1 MNSTTV
7 GTRLGLAITKAL
19 VEMMGG
25 KINVQSKFGQG
36 SIFMAQ
42 IPQKISKLSGPIQV
56 TEQPKNNTQDLSSVF
71 ENKKILI
78 VDDNKL
84 NIKVAKKALQDFNFK
99 IDECYDGQECLDKVV
114 NGNEYDLILMDIMMP
129 NMSGESAITKLKE
142 KTNFNIPTIALTADA
157 VAGAEEKYKSEG
169 FADYIAKPFKKDQI
183 QEKLETIF
191 LNSNVLKDTE
201 KLVNTV
207 ESNNNDTE
215 EIIFDIEQSDNIDS
229 NEEKNN
235 ENINELDS
243 QLVSALSDMSKPLN
257 KIDIKDK
264 VLEDVHVID
273 ENKED
278 EN

>member
-1 MNSTTV
+1 
-7 GTRLGLAITKAL
+7 
-19 VEMMGG
+19 
-25 KINVQSKFGQG
+25 
-36 SIFMAQ
+36 
-42 IPQKISKLSGPIQV
+42 
-56 TEQPKNNTQDLSSVF
+56 
-71 ENKKILI
+71 
-78 VDDNKL
+78 
-84 NIKVAKKALQDFNFK
+84 
-99 IDECYDGQECLDKVV
+99 
-114 NGNEYDLILMDIMMP
+114 
-129 NMSGESAITKLKE
+129 MSGESAITKLKE

>member
-1 MNSTTV
+1 
-7 GTRLGLAITKAL
+7 
-19 VEMMGG
+19 
-25 KINVQSKFGQG
+25 
-36 SIFMAQ
+36 
-42 IPQKISKLSGPIQV
+42 
-56 TEQPKNNTQDLSSVF
+56 
-71 ENKKILI
+71 
-78 VDDNKL
+78 
-84 NIKVAKKALQDFNFK
+84 
-99 IDECYDGQECLDKVV
+99 
-114 NGNEYDLILMDIMMP
+114 
-129 NMSGESAITKLKE
+129 MSGIC
-142 KTNFNIPTIALTADA
+142 
-157 VAGAEEKYKSEG
+157 